1 MIKIKKVKGTTKYVI
16 KRKLKIRDYKNFLEA
31 AEIENKLNHL
41 EKNRIDTDSLKE
53 FITSIKTQ

>member
-53 FITSIKTQ
+53 FITSVKTQ

>member
-1 MIKIKKVKGTTKYVI
+1 MIKIKKVKGTTKCVI

-41 EKNRIDTDSLKE
+41 EKNKIDTDSLKE
-53 FITSIKTQ
+53 FVTSIKIQ